1 MSKGKGFLGVVV
13 GAVLAV
19 ATGGLAA
26 LAAGA
31 AFTTSMAVSTFAGSL
46 ILGGL
51 SMALTPKPKSSG
63 AGSYDISN
71 YASPINKTTIA
82 LKQPDLTRQY
92 VYGHTRMTRGYA
104 HIESTGLNGDLH
116 IIIILCD
123 GPLRAINEIWL
134 NDYSIPND
142 WIDGNGNVTQGRYA
156 GKLII
161 RKHLGTTG
169 QAADSLA
176 VSNMADWTSN
186 HTLSGMAYLYMVLTK
201 DQDVYPTG
209 VPNISAIVEGPHIY
223 DPRTREN
230 TWSTNIALYC
240 HDFLRND
247 KYGFG
252 ALSVD
257 IDETNIAAQAN
268 ICDEIVTTTDVS
280 KTVASIDVSSNI
292 FTLDGDLLGFEF
304 GDRVRVAS
312 TGSLPSGLTN
322 EGEYYVIPYQI
333 RTTPRILLASS
344 LEDSMAKIAIDI
356 TGSGSGT
363 ISIIKNGEPRYHG
376 SGVIDSA
383 TPLSAT
389 MSDLVTSMAGRAIN
403 IGGFWTLLAGAWR
416 APIISFGISD
426 MRGSGIGV
434 RNCLSISESF
444 NSVKGVFVSSL
455 NDYQPSD
462 YPSAM
467 YPEFVA
473 QDNGVE
479 AARELNLPFTNRPT
493 TAQRIAKIELF
504 RGRQDIVFT
513 SDFST
518 RGLLV
523 QPGDVVNINID
534 RLGWENKPFEITEFT
549 FDVNNGSIM
558 TKMTL
563 RETAQEIYDWSM
575 GEAIA
580 YDPAPNT
587 NLPNPFIVQAVS
599 GLSYNS
605 RVIETRDGDEIY
617 SLTLNWDTHP
627 DQFVINDGKFEIQY
641 KLSADSDWRPSF
653 FVDGRVTTTDVLT
666 SSVNVP
672 YDIRIRAHNN
682 LGVRSSWN
690 VLEGVVVGSSGG
702 ISETRDYEYV
712 DDAVVYDYDYGSVED
727 EPDEFEDWGFVV

>member
-1 MSKGKGFLGVVV
+1 MSKGKGFLGIIA
-13 GAVLAV
+13 GAALAV
-19 ATGGLAA
+19 ATGGL
-26 LAAGA
+26 GA
-31 AFTTSMAVSTFAGSL
+31 AIAGTAFSLSTAITTFAGSL

-63 AGSYDISN
+63 AGNFDLTN
-71 YASPINKTTIA
+71 YASPVSKTTIA

-104 HIESTGLNGDLH
+104 HIESTGLNGKLH
-116 IIIILCD
+116 MIIILCD

-142 WIDGNGNVTQGRYA
+142 WIDSEGNVTQGRYA
-156 GKLII
+156 GKLTI
-161 RKHLGTTG
+161 RKHLGEPG
-169 QAADSLA
+169 QVADSLA
-176 VSNMADWTSN
+176 VANMTDWTGS
-186 HTLSGMAYLYMVLTK
+186 HTLSGVAYLYVILTK

-209 VPNISAIVEGPHIY
+209 VPNISAVVEGGSVY
-223 DPRTREN
+223 DPREGGN
-230 TWSTNIALYC
+230 VWSTNIALYC

-257 IDETNIAAQAN
+257 IDETNISAQAN
-268 ICDEIVTTTDVS
+268 ICDEIVTTTAVNF
-280 KTVASIDVSSNI
+280 TISSVDAGADRI
-292 FTLDGDLLGFEF
+292 TLDGELLSLEF
-304 GDRVRVAS
+304 GDRVNLSS
-312 TGSLPSGLTN
+312 TGSLPGGLTADTD
-322 EGEYYVIPYQI
+322 YYVIPYQVKN
-333 RTTPRILLASS
+333 TPRLLLANS
-344 LEDSMAKIAIDI
+344 LDNAMAKVAVDI
-356 TGSGSGT
+356 TDAGSGT
-363 ISIIKNGEPRYHG
+363 LTLTKTGEPRYHG

-389 MSDLVTSMAGRAIN
+389 MNDLATSMAGRAIN

-416 APIISFGISD
+416 SPSMTFGIND
-426 MRGSGIGV
+426 MRGNGMGLK
-434 RNCLSISESF
+434 NCLSMSESF
-444 NSVKGVFVSSL
+444 NVVKGVFTSSL

-462 YPSAM
+462 YPSVQYGAFI
-467 YPEFVA
+467 E

-479 AARELNLPFTNRPT
+479 SVRELNLPFINRPT

-518 RGLLV
+518 RGLLA
-523 QPGDVVNINID
+523 QPGDVLYFDIE
-534 RLGWENKPFEITEFT
+534 RLGWEQKPFEITEFT
-549 FDVNNGSIM
+549 FDVNNGAIL

-563 RETAQEIYDWSM
+563 RETAQQIYDWSA
-575 GEAIA
+575 GEAIE

-605 RVIETRDGDEIY
+605 RIIETRDGDAIY
-617 SLTLNWDTHP
+617 ALTLNWDVHP
-627 DQFVINDGKFEIQY
+627 NQFVINDGRFEIQY
-641 KLSADSDWRPSF
+641 KLSAELDWRPSF
-653 FVDGRVTTTDVLT
+653 FVDGRITTTDVLT

-672 YDIRIRAHNN
+672 YDIRIRAHNS
-682 LGVRSSWN
+682 LGVRSAWN
-690 VLEGVVVGSSGG
+690 MLQGVVVGSSGG

-712 DDAVVYDYDYGSVED
+712 FDPVVYELEYGSVED
-727 EPDEFEDWGFVV
+727 APTDFEDWGYVV